1 MNIGVRYLDKVTV
14 VIIDNSILQDS
25 VPILQTR
32 LEDLIKNGRKWIVID
47 LLNAEYLSSVGLAV
61 IAEMKRL
68 ADTENG
74 ELVLCNVNHLI
85 INLLEMTN
93 MHKLIRTFDTVQD
106 AKEELNKLIDGK

>member
-1 MNIGVRYLDKVTV
+1 MNVGVRYLGKITV

-32 LEDLIKNGRKWIVID
+32 LEDLIKSGRKWIIID

-68 ADTENG
+68 ADSEKG
-74 ELVLCNVNHLI
+74 DLVLCNVNHLI
-85 INLLEMTN
+85 VNLLEMTN
-93 MHKLIRTFDTVQD
+93 MNKLIRNFDTIQD
-106 AKEELNKLIDGK
+106 AEEELNKLIDE

>member
-32 LEDLIKNGRKWIVID
+32 LEDLIKNGRKWIIVD

-61 IAEMKRL
+61 IADMKRL
-68 ADTENG
+68 ADKEEG

-85 INLLEMTN
+85 LNLLEMTN
-93 MHKLIRTFDTVQD
+93 MHKLIKTYGSVQD
-106 AKEELNKLIDGK
+106 AEDELNKYIDK

>member
-32 LEDLIKNGRKWIVID
+32 LEDLIENGRKWIIID

-68 ADTENG
+68 ADKQDG

-85 INLLEMTN
+85 TNLLEMTN
-93 MHKLIRTFDTVQD
+93 MHKLINTYDTIQS
-106 AKEELNKLIDGK
+106 AEEELNKLIDE